1 MSRFDDLPVGGD
13 AAGNAYLVHAP
24 RSVDTGRGR
33 GALLGLAV
41 GDAFGTTLEFQRI
54 EAKPFDPPVVGPHR
68 DVTGGGPF
76 QLQAG
81 QVTDDTQ
88 MATALCVSM
97 MEGGGF
103 KAKKVGDAYVA
114 WTKHAFDIGNQTRA
128 TLGQIAHGTAG
139 RDAGRSVWLDSGKKA
154 AGNGSLMR
162 TVPIALFYQDEAER
176 RREVSMEDAAMT
188 HFDPRCQLAGAAYN
202 GAIAFAV
209 DASHGVATAHE
220 ILSTARTELAL
231 AAAELTARE
240 PADAAEAATALA
252 NLTEDLDFAEKSDPD
267 LYGATVNLATMAG
280 FVRVAFR
287 LAFWQLLHAP
297 TFEAALID
305 VVNRGGDADTNG
317 AIAGGLYGAMVGED
331 GIPAAWRST
340 VEGALKDNSS
350 PWGTTYHPRRLFALV
365 R

>member
-1 MSRFDDLPVGGD
+1 MSRFDDDPAGGD
-13 AAGNAYLVHAP
+13 NSGKPNLVHAP

-33 GALLGLAV
+33 GALLGVAV
-41 GDAFGTTLEFQRI
+41 GDALGTTLEFQRI
-54 EAKPFDPPVVGPHR
+54 GPLPFNPPVTGAHR

-76 QLQAG
+76 RLEAG

-88 MATALCVSM
+88 MAIALCVSM
-97 MEGGGF
+97 MESGGF
-103 KAKKVGDAYVA
+103 KADKVGNAYVA
-114 WTKHAFDIGNQTRA
+114 WTRHAFDIGNQTRA
-128 TLGQIAHGTAG
+128 TLGQIARGTAG
-139 RDAGRSVWLDSGKKA
+139 RDAGLSVWLDSGKKA

-176 RREVSMEDAAMT
+176 RREVSMEDAALT
-188 HFDPRCQLAGAAYN
+188 HFDPRCQLACAAYN

-209 DASHGVATAHE
+209 EASEGFATAQDM
-220 ILSTARTELAL
+220 LSAARTELAL
-231 AAAELTARE
+231 AAAELTTRE
-240 PADAAEAATALA
+240 PAYATEIGTALA
-252 NLTEDLDFAEKSDPD
+252 NLSEDLDFADRSDPD

-280 FVRVAFR
+280 YVRVAFR
-287 LAFWQLLHAP
+287 LAFWQILHAP

-317 AIAGGLYGAMVGED
+317 AIVGGLYGAMVGEA
-331 GIPAAWRST
+331 GIPAEWRST
-340 VEGALKDNSS
+340 VENAMKDNTS